1 MWEITFL
8 TPICHVDGFHVPYGN
23 MELRHNAQL
32 KHVMTVPYVTTY
44 PILSHLNDDVLTNQL
59 ENETIINFQSRLV
72 NTESFKCGGVA

>member
-8 TPICHVDGFHVPYGN
+8 TPICHVDGFHVLHGN

-44 PILSHLNDDVLTNQL
+44 PTLSYLNDDVLTN
-59 ENETIINFQSRLV
+59 
-72 NTESFKCGGVA
+72 